1 MSLLELEDVVKHYAG
16 ARSGPSKTGRPGG
29 RRQASE
35 LVRAVDG
42 VSLDVHEGEMV
53 AIHGPSGSG
62 KTTLLLLIAT
72 LLAPDR
78 GSIRYHGRTLS
89 SLSEADTSAY
99 LRHDVGFVYQSFQM
113 MPGVTALENATLK
126 LLLDGMG
133 PRKARAQ
140 ARPWLERLGM
150 GERMAHTSEQ
160 LSGGERQRVA
170 IARALVGEPKL
181 ILADE
186 PTGNLDSKRSLQTVA
201 LLREIAHEQGASVVL
216 VTHDREAAA
225 LSDRDYTLRDGRL
238 LRAQGSNADP
248 GTRPEIQ
255 AEADPDKETHPQAE
269 TDPDAESDADADA
282 DTHDPVWVS

>member
-16 ARSGPSKTGRPGG
+16 ARSDPSKTGHSEG
-29 RRQASE
+29 RGEAGE

-42 VSLDVHEGEMV
+42 VSLDVHAGEMV

-62 KTTLLLLIAT
+62 KTTLLLLMAT

-78 GSIRYHGRTLS
+78 GSIRYRGRTLS

-99 LRHDVGFVYQSFQM
+99 LRHDVGFVYQSFQL

-133 PRKARAQ
+133 PRQARAE

-150 GERMAHTSEQ
+150 GDRLAHTSEQ

-201 LLREIAHEQGASVVL
+201 LLRDIAHEQGASVVL
-216 VTHDREAAA
+216 VTHDRDAAA
-225 LSDRDYTLRDGRL
+225 LADRDFTLRDGRL
-238 LRAQGSNADP
+238 SPVRGHDASSGTDRETHAATDP
-248 GTRPEIQ
+248 V
-255 AEADPDKETHPQAE
+255 AEADPD
-269 TDPDAESDADADA
+269 A
-282 DTHDPVWVS
+282 DTKSDVGACGPLPVI